1 MYPDERDARGR
12 GLSERSAWAG
22 VAERG
27 SLRAL
32 ALLRGWY
39 RVLGR
44 RASVALLVPIVAYF
58 HATGR
63 SSRRASRDYLETLWA
78 TPEGRAR
85 LGRAPRRRDVFRHL
99 FSFAENLLDRMIL
112 WSGDV
117 GSIRIDNHGREL
129 VDELVREGR
138 GAILLSSHLGSFD
151 MLRELSA
158 QTGIVLNV
166 LMFTRHAPVINS
178 FFEKLQA
185 GRSLRLI
192 RVEPGSLS
200 AAFEMRAAIQRGEF
214 VGILGDRIWPSEEH
228 RTVKVSFHGRPARFP
243 LGPYLLQGVLGCPML
258 LTTCVRSGP
267 ARYTAVTQR
276 FAPAGVVPRSERAK
290 HAEQCAQRFAAR
302 LERGCLEH
310 PFQWF
315 NFFEFWRSAA
325 DD

>member
-1 MYPDERDARGR
+1 M
-12 GLSERSAWAG
+12 SQRSAWAN

-39 RVLGR
+39 GLFGR
-44 RASVALLVPIVAYF
+44 RASVALLLPIVTYF
-58 HATGR
+58 YLTGR
-63 SSRRASRDYLETLWA
+63 GSRRASRDYLDTLWA

-85 LGRAPRRRDVFRHL
+85 LRRAPRRRDVFRHL
-99 FSFAENLLDRMIL
+99 FTFAENLLDRMIL

-117 GSIRIDNHGREL
+117 SSIQIDSRGREL
-129 VDELVREGR
+129 VDELVRERR

-151 MLRELSA
+151 MLRDLSA

-166 LMFTRHAPVINS
+166 LMFTRHAVVINS

-185 GRSLRLI
+185 GRNLRLI

-228 RTVKVSFHGRPARFP
+228 RTVTVSFLGRPARFP

-258 LTTCVRSGP
+258 ITTCVRSGP
-267 ARYTAVTQR
+267 ARYTATTQR
-276 FAPAGVVPRSERAK
+276 FAPGGVVPRAERPK
-290 HAEQCAQRFAAR
+290 HAEECAQRFAAL
-302 LERGCLEH
+302 LERGCVED

-315 NFFEFWRSAA
+315 NFFEFWRSAE

>member
-1 MYPDERDARGR
+1 
-12 GLSERSAWAG
+12 LSQRSAWAN

-44 RASVALLVPIVAYF
+44 RASVALLLPIVAYF
-58 HATGR
+58 YLTGR
-63 SSRRASRDYLETLWA
+63 GSRRASRDYLETLWA
-78 TPEGRAR
+78 MPEGRAR
-85 LGRAPRRRDVFRHL
+85 LRRPPRARDVFRHL
-99 FSFAENLLDRMIL
+99 FAFAENLLDRMIL
-112 WSGDV
+112 WSGEV
-117 GSIRIDNHGREL
+117 SSIRIDNRGREL

-228 RTVKVSFHGRPARFP
+228 RTVTVSFLGRPARFP

-267 ARYTAVTQR
+267 ARYTATTQR
-276 FAPAGVVPRSERAK
+276 FAPPGVVARGERAK

-302 LERGCLEH
+302 LERGCVEH
-310 PFQWF
+310 PLQWF
-315 NFFEFWRSAA
+315 NFFEFWRSAEG
-325 DD
+325 D